1 MFRPRSDAVRIGQ
14 DSLLLPCKNGTQF
27 VENNIV
33 RFDIPRNVGF
43 ADMANSYVEFEVEI
57 GVPNQAENAAQP
69 CFGLDPLTGASALF
83 DRIMIRSEGRLIE
96 ELNSYNVYAALHYMA
111 TDNEGNNNKRGLFE
125 GCSKSRLI
133 QDNPFVQ
140 KNSAITPSALPN
152 GTTGLSTATTP
163 QAGWKYIR
171 RKICLPLLGG
181 IFTNARA
188 HPCIAMPLEIEIIL
202 APTAKVLRLA
212 ELADSVGCDDTL
224 GGGAVNFLVITQRA
238 QFNSIGGNTIGT
250 PQAPLEGEG
259 LLNSVCNFP
268 FKPGQVVRL
277 AGGGSLV
284 PGNYTIAAIE
294 QFSQGYAAVAGDR
307 NKLRVQFTGN
317 IDGAGAA
324 TGITLHSLSAT
335 NTLLAGHG
343 NLGYSVNN
351 PRLVLQKVIP
361 PPSEIQAITRAIAK
375 GAYSQDIIS
384 WTALNNAIPAS
395 QTASTN
401 IIPADLTRVKSI
413 LSVPLSQAG
422 DSVVNSNSLYGLY
435 LQAENY
441 QYQINNKLVPD
452 RRVSLVREQFPARD
466 PVAPGDVR
474 RPYVYGQYAE
484 GAHMWEN
491 EKALRSSNINLTQL
505 NKFTINNSE
514 NTADY
519 PGSWFVGRSLASG
532 VGSSQNLVGKSVVL
546 YLNYRTTSD
555 MVKLL
560 VNFLIHIRTMTIG
573 MDGTQV
579 FY

>member
-14 DSLLLPCKNGTQF
+14 DSLLIPCKNGTQF

-33 RFDIPRNVGF
+33 RFDVPRNVGF

-57 GVPNQAENAAQP
+57 GVPNQAENAVQP
-69 CFGLDPLTGASALF
+69 CMGLDPLAGASSLF

-111 TDNEGNNNKRGLFE
+111 TDNEGNSNKRGLFE
-125 GCSKSRLI
+125 GCAKSRLI

-140 KNSAITPSALPN
+140 KNSAITPNAAPAGAS
-152 GTTGLSTATTP
+152 GLSTATTP

-202 APTAKVLRLA
+202 APSAKVLRLA
-212 ELADSVGCDDTL
+212 ELADSVECDDT
-224 GGGAVNFLVITQRA
+224 GGAGAQDFLNITQRGL
-238 QFNSIGGNTIGT
+238 FNSISGGTAET
-250 PQAPLEGEG
+250 PQAPVEGEG
-259 LLNSVCNFP
+259 LINSVCNFP
-268 FKPGQVVRL
+268 FKPGQLVRI
-277 AGGGSLV
+277 AGGGT
-284 PGNYTIAAIE
+284 TIAGIHTISAIE
-294 QFSQGYAAVAGDR
+294 QYSAAHGTAANR
-307 NKLRVQFTGN
+307 NKLVVRFTGN
-317 IDGAGAA
+317 IDGAGAG
-324 TGITLHSLSAT
+324 TGITLHSLSAA
-335 NTLLAGHG
+335 NGLLAGQG

-351 PRLVLQKVIP
+351 PRLVIQKVIP

-422 DSVVNSNSLYGLY
+422 DDLLNSNSLYGLY

-466 PVAPGDVR
+466 PVAAGDVR

-491 EKALRSSNINLTQL
+491 EKALRSANINLTQL
-505 NKFTINNSE
+505 NKFTINNTL

-519 PGSWFVGRSLASG
+519 PGSWLVGRSLASG

-546 YLNYRTTSD
+546 YLNYRTTSN

-560 VNFLIHIRTMTIG
+560 VNFLVHIRTMTIG

>member
-27 VENNIV
+27 TENNII
-33 RFDIPRNVGF
+33 RFDISRNVGF
-43 ADMANSYVEFEVEI
+43 MDAANSYMEFEVEI
-57 GVPNQAENAAQP
+57 GVPNQAENATQP
-69 CFGLDPLTGASALF
+69 CFGLDPLAGASSLF

-111 TDNEGNNNKRGLFE
+111 TDNEGNSNKRGLFE
-125 GCSKSRLI
+125 GCAKSRLI

-140 KNSAITPSALPN
+140 KNAAVTPSAAPN
-152 GTTGLSTATTP
+152 GTTGLGTA
-163 QAGWKYIR
+163 QQSWKFIR

-202 APTAKVLRLA
+202 APSVRVLRLA
-212 ELADSVGCDDTL
+212 ELADSVACDDTG
-224 GGGAVNFLVITQRA
+224 GGGAQNFVNISQRA
-238 QFNSIGGNTIGT
+238 LFNSIGGGTAET
-250 PQAPLEGEG
+250 PQAPIEGQG
-259 LLNSVCNFP
+259 LIESACNFP
-268 FKPGQVVRL
+268 FRVGQIVRL
-277 AGGGSLV
+277 AGGGTLLAA
-284 PGNYTIAAIE
+284 NYTISAIE
-294 QFSQGYAAVAGDR
+294 QYSVAHGTAGDR
-307 NKLRVQFTGN
+307 NKLRVRFTAVV
-317 IDGAGAA
+317 DGGGAA
-324 TGITLHSLSAT
+324 TNITMHSLSAT

-351 PRLVLQKVIP
+351 PRLVVQKVIP

-413 LSVPLSQAG
+413 ISVPLSQAG
-422 DSVVNSNSLYGLY
+422 DSVINSNGLYGLY
-435 LQAENY
+435 LQAENV

-466 PVAPGDVR
+466 AVAADAVR

-491 EKALRSSNINLTQL
+491 EKALRSANINVTQL
-505 NKFTINNSE
+505 NKITINNSL

-560 VNFLIHIRTMTIG
+560 VNFLVHIRTMTIG